1 MLSLACLF
9 VSYNSM
15 MIVVLMGEMTEDKL
29 LVTFLRITLFVPIL
43 HFKSICLNPCTGK
56 RVKSYD
62 HFICFKCLK
71 REDHGE
77 VQEIRAVEELE
88 MIVETK
94 TKAPGDTT
102 GSMRVTTPKEHS
114 PGNALPLERRRFKR
128 SLGSTQTE
136 QELRRQKT
144 RI

>member
-15 MIVVLMGEMTEDKL
+15 MIVVLMGEMTEDPL
-29 LVTFLRITLFVPIL
+29 L
-43 HFKSICLNPCTGK
+43 
-56 RVKSYD
+56 
-62 HFICFKCLK
+62 

-77 VQEIRAVEELE
+77 VQEIRAIEELE

-102 GSMRVTTPKEHS
+102 GSMRVTTPKEEHS
-114 PGNALPLERRRFKR
+114 PGNALPSGRRRFQR
-128 SLGSTQTE
+128 SLGTTQTE
-136 QELRRQKT
+136 RELRRQKT
-144 RI
+144 RT